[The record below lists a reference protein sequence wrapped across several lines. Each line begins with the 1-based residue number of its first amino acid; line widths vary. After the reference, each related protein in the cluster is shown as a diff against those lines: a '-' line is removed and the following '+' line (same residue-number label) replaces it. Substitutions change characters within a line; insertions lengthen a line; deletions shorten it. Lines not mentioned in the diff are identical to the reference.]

1 MKKIQ
6 CVKCSN
12 EVEINILKAVDEH
25 GEEFQCPN
33 CGFIFRYT
41 EK

>member
-1 MKKIQ
+1 MKY
-6 CVKCSN
+6 VKCIKCN
-12 EVEINILKAVDEH
+12 HNVEIDIAIALDEN
-25 GEEFQCPN
+25 GEEFSCPN

>member
-1 MKKIQ
+1 MKCI
-6 CVKCSN
+6 KCDTD
-12 EVEINILKAVDEH
+12 ITLNIATAMDEE
-25 GEEFQCPN
+25 GETFRCPH